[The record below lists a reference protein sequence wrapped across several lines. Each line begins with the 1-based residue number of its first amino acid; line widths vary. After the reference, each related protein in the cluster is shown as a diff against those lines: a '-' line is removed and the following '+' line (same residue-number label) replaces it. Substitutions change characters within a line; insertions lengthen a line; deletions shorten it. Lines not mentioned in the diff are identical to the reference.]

1 LRGFQKKAITGIFP
15 AAAVRSARKESA
27 HQIMSNLHRLP
38 LVAFLTLGGFP
49 SLHAATTSNLTFPDG
64 SWPGDTVTSTVY
76 LASSFTTNSAST
88 SYRLD
93 SVTVNMGTA
102 ITADGGFILQIRSN
116 SSSRPGSL
124 VAQLTGEVNPASGL
138 YTYTPTTTITL
149 NASTTY
155 WVVAGVAGGTGEFR
169 WLAAANNNQTGDWTI
184 GNNIGFGTNSGTT
197 WSMQGFPP
205 SLFSVSATVVP
216 EPGAFILALAGGI
229 GTIVSRRRASHV

>member
-1 LRGFQKKAITGIFP
+1 
-15 AAAVRSARKESA
+15 
-27 HQIMSNLHRLP
+27 MSRLPHLP
-38 LVAFLTLGGFP
+38 LVAFLSLGGLS

-93 SVTVNMGTA
+93 SVTVNMGAA
-102 ITADGGFILQIRSN
+102 ITAGGGFILQIRSN
-116 SSSRPGSL
+116 SGSQPGSL
-124 VAQLTGEVNPASGL
+124 VAQLTGEVNPSSGL
-138 YTYTPTTTITL
+138 HTYTPTTTITL
-149 NASTTY
+149 NANTTY
-155 WVVAGVAGGTGEFR
+155 WVVAGVASGTGEFR

-216 EPGAFILALAGGI
+216 EPGAFMLIALAGGI
-229 GTIVSRRRASHV
+229 GTTVRRRRAARA